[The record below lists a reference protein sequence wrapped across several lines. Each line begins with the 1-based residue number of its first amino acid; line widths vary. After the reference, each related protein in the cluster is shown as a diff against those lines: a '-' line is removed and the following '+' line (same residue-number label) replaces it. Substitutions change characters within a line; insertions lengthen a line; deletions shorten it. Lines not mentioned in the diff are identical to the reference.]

1 MNNRKDI
8 HSGKKLP
15 GLLLLMAVLAAFV
28 SSCVENNKIDNTF
41 KRTVLV
47 YVAGD
52 NNLSN
57 VAQNNI
63 YSMNSSIRNE
73 NDNANLLAFVDRLDN
88 PPVLMYIH
96 NGVRDTLVKYDE
108 LDSTDPSVL
117 RNAIDYMV
125 EHFQSESYG
134 LVMWSHGTGWLPTA
148 QLHFVAPN
156 MNYAQLRDGET
167 TYLSAADGI
176 RDPFSPN
183 MVADTKAFAWE
194 NRAGNN
200 PPYKCMELDDM
211 VEAIPDGLFDYIAFD
226 ACYMGCVEVIY
237 ALRHKADYIISSCF
251 EVVNT
256 GFPYHIVT
264 RDLLNASLMKVCR
277 EFHTYYNSLSGWERM
292 AGISLVKTDEL
303 DSLAH
308 CFGRIMADFKD
319 SVPNLDPKGVQ
330 YFDRFTNHVF
340 YDLEDLVDKLGV
352 GKENLME
359 FRLQM
364 ERCVPY
370 KVSTAYI
377 FPGDREQIKVDK
389 YCGMS
394 VYIPFGKYEESGLN
408 SDYRATEWSIVS
420 GYGQ

>member
-1 MNNRKDI
+1 M
-8 HSGKKLP
+8 
-15 GLLLLMAVLAAFV
+15 LLIVAAFTAFFT
-28 SSCVENNKIDNTF
+28 SCVENNKIDSTF

-47 YVAGD
+47 YIAAD

-394 VYIPFGKYEESGLN
+394 VYIPIGKYEESGLN

>member
-1 MNNRKDI
+1 M
-8 HSGKKLP
+8 
-15 GLLLLMAVLAAFV
+15 LLIVAAFTAFFT
-28 SSCVENNKIDNTF
+28 SCVENNKIDNTF

-156 MNYAQLRDGET
+156 MNYAQLRDGEM

-194 NRAGNN
+194 NRAGEK

-211 VEAIPDGLFDYIAFD
+211 VEGIPDGLFDYIAFD

-408 SDYRATEWSIVS
+408 NDYRATEWSIVS

>member
-1 MNNRKDI
+1 M
-8 HSGKKLP
+8 
-15 GLLLLMAVLAAFV
+15 LLIVAAFTAFFT
-28 SSCVENNKIDNTF
+28 SCVENNKIDNTF

-156 MNYAQLRDGET
+156 MNYAQLRDGEK

-194 NRAGNN
+194 NRAGEK

-211 VEAIPDGLFDYIAFD
+211 VEGIPDGLFDYIAFD

-408 SDYRATEWSIVS
+408 NDYRATEWSIVS

>member
-1 MNNRKDI
+1 M
-8 HSGKKLP
+8 
-15 GLLLLMAVLAAFV
+15 LLIVAAFTAFFT
-28 SSCVENNKIDNTF
+28 SCVENNKIDNTF

-156 MNYAQLRDGET
+156 MNYAQQRGGET

-319 SVPNLDPKGVQ
+319 SVPNMDPKGVQ

>member
-1 MNNRKDI
+1 MSNRR
-8 HSGKKLP
+8 LYRM
-15 GLLLLMAVLAAFV
+15 LLIVAAFTAFFT
-28 SSCVENNKIDNTF
+28 SCVENNKIDSTF

-47 YVAGD
+47 YIAAD

>member
-1 MNNRKDI
+1 MLRA
-8 HSGKKLP
+8 
-15 GLLLLMAVLAAFV
+15 LLIIAVVSAIV
-28 SSCVENNKIDNTF
+28 SSCIENNKIDNTF

-47 YVAGD
+47 YLAGD

-63 YSMNSSIRNE
+63 FSMNSSIRNE
-73 NDNANLLAFVDRLDN
+73 NDNANLLAFVDRVDN
-88 PPVLMYIH
+88 PPVLMHIH

-108 LDSTDPSVL
+108 LDSTDPNVL
-117 RNAIDYMV
+117 SDVIEYMV

-134 LVMWSHGTGWLPTA
+134 LVLWSHGTGWLPTS

-156 MNYAQLRDGET
+156 MGYVQSRDGQSP
-167 TYLSAADGI
+167 YLSAADGV
-176 RDPFSPN
+176 RDPFSAD

-194 NRAGNN
+194 NRAGQK
-200 PPYKCMELDDM
+200 PTYKCMELDEM
-211 VEAIPDGLFDYIAFD
+211 VSAIPDDVFDFIAFD

-237 ALRHKADYIISSCF
+237 ALRHKANYIISSCY

-292 AGISLVKTDEL
+292 AGISLVKTDGL
-303 DSLAH
+303 DSLAN
-308 CFGRIMADFKD
+308 CFGKIMADFKD
-319 SVPNLDPKGVQ
+319 SVPNLGEKSVQ

-352 GKENLME
+352 GKEHLME
-359 FRLQM
+359 FRMQL

-370 KVSTAYI
+370 KVSTDYI
-377 FPGDREQIKVDK
+377 FPSDREQIKVDK

-408 SDYRATEWSIVS
+408 SDYRATEWSKVTD
-420 GYGQ
+420 YGQ

>member
-1 MNNRKDI
+1 MSKNGISRV
-8 HSGKKLP
+8 
-15 GLLLLMAVLAAFV
+15 LLIVAVLTALV

-47 YVAGD
+47 YIAGD

-63 YSMNSSIRNE
+63 FSMNSSIRNE

-108 LDSTDPSVL
+108 LDSTDPEVL

-125 EHFQSESYG
+125 EHFVSESYG

-156 MNYAQLRDGET
+156 MNYAQIRDGQT
-167 TYLSAADGI
+167 PYLSAADGV
-176 RDPFSPN
+176 RDPLSPD
-183 MVADTKAFAWE
+183 MVADTKAFACE
-194 NRAGNN
+194 NRAGQT
-200 PPYKCMELDDM
+200 PPYKCMEIDDM
-211 VEAIPDGLFDYIAFD
+211 VNAIPDGLFDFIAFD

-237 ALRHKADYIISSCF
+237 ALRHKANYIISCCY
-251 EVVNT
+251 EVVSS

-264 RDLLNASLMKVCR
+264 RDLLNGSLMKICR

-292 AGISLVKTDEL
+292 AGISLVKTDGL
-303 DSLAH
+303 DSLAN
-308 CFGRIMADFKD
+308 CFGKIMADYKE
-319 SVPNLDPKGVQ
+319 SVPKLDPKSVQ

-352 GKENLME
+352 GKDYLME
-359 FRLQM
+359 FRLQL
-364 ERCVPY
+364 EKCVPY
-370 KVSTAYI
+370 KVSTDYI
-377 FPGDREQIKVDK
+377 FPTDREQIKVNK

-394 VYIPFGKYEESGLN
+394 VYIPFEKYEESGLN
-408 SDYRATEWSIVS
+408 NDYRATEWSIVS

>member
-8 HSGKKLP
+8 NRLKV
-15 GLLLLMAVLAAFV
+15 LLTIAVLAAFV

-47 YVAGD
+47 YIAAD

-63 YSMNSSIRNE
+63 FSMSSSIRNE
-73 NDNANLLAFVDRLDN
+73 NDNANLVAFVDRVDN
-88 PPVLMYIH
+88 APVLLYIH

-108 LDSTDPSVL
+108 LDTTDPQVL
-117 RNAIDYMV
+117 HDVIDYVV
-125 EHFQSESYG
+125 EKFPSESYG
-134 LVMWSHGTGWLPTA
+134 LVLWSHGTGWLPTA

-156 MNYAQLRDGET
+156 MNYAQLRDGQT
-167 TYLSAADGI
+167 PYLSAADGV
-176 RDPFSPN
+176 RDPFSPD

-194 NRAGNN
+194 NRSGET
-200 PPYKCMELDDM
+200 PKYSCMDLDDL
-211 VEAIPDGLFDYIAFD
+211 VSAIPDDVFDFIAFD

-237 ALRHKADYIISSCF
+237 ALRHKANYIISSCY
-251 EVVNT
+251 EVVNS

-264 RDLLNASLMKVCR
+264 RDLLNGSLMKLCR

-303 DSLAH
+303 DSLAR
-308 CFGRIMADFKD
+308 CFGKIVAEYGEEI
-319 SVPNLDPKGVQ
+319 PKLNESGVQ
-330 YFDRFTNHVF
+330 CFDRFSNHVF
-340 YDLEDLVDKLGV
+340 FDLEDLVDKLNV

-359 FRLQM
+359 LRLQL
-364 ERCVPY
+364 ERVVPY

-394 VYIPFGKYEESGLN
+394 VYIPFEKYEESGLN
-408 SDYRATEWSIVS
+408 DDFRATEWSIAT
-420 GYGQ
+420 GYAQ

>member
-1 MNNRKDI
+1 MSNRR
-8 HSGKKLP
+8 LYRM
-15 GLLLLMAVLAAFV
+15 LLIVAAFTAFFT
-28 SSCVENNKIDNTF
+28 SCVENNKIDSTF

-47 YVAGD
+47 YIAAD

-394 VYIPFGKYEESGLN
+394 VYIPIGKYEESGLN

>member
-1 MNNRKDI
+1 M
-8 HSGKKLP
+8 SKK
-15 GLLLLMAVLAAFV
+15 GISRVLLIVAVLTALV

-47 YVAGD
+47 YIAAD

-63 YSMNSSIRNE
+63 FSMSSSIRNE
-73 NDNANLLAFVDRLDN
+73 NDNANLVAFVDRVDN
-88 PPVLMYIH
+88 APVLLYIH
-96 NGVRDTLVKYDE
+96 NGLRDTLVKYDE
-108 LDSTDPSVL
+108 LDTTDPQVL
-117 RNAIDYMV
+117 HDVVDYVV
-125 EHFQSESYG
+125 EKFPSESYG
-134 LVMWSHGTGWLPTA
+134 LVLWSHGTGWLPTS

-156 MNYAQLRDGET
+156 MNYAQLRDGHT
-167 TYLSAADGI
+167 PYLSAADGV
-176 RDPFSPN
+176 RDPFSPD

-194 NRAGNN
+194 NRPGETPN
-200 PPYKCMELDDM
+200 YSCMDLDDL
-211 VEAIPDGLFDYIAFD
+211 VSAIPDDVFDFIAFD

-237 ALRHKADYIISSCF
+237 ALRHKANYIISSCY
-251 EVVNT
+251 EVVNS

-264 RDLLNASLMKVCR
+264 RDLLNGSLMKLCR

-303 DSLAH
+303 DSLAR
-308 CFGRIMADFKD
+308 CFGKIVAEYGEEI
-319 SVPNLDPKGVQ
+319 PKLNESGVQ
-330 YFDRFTNHVF
+330 CFDRFSNHVF
-340 YDLEDLVDKLGV
+340 FDLEDLVDKLNV

-359 FRLQM
+359 LRLQL
-364 ERCVPY
+364 ERVVPY

-394 VYIPFGKYEESGLN
+394 VYIPFEKYEESGLN
-408 SDYRATEWSIVS
+408 DDFRATEWSIAT
-420 GYGQ
+420 GYAQ